1 MSWYAR
7 SWQHMHQVHEKMIS
21 AGEAE
26 QGIARAIDE
35 SYPYSE
41 RSGWAYKAWL
51 AARRD
56 FFSKHDLP
64 LRRARKPGQDLFTEQ
79 PARRGESA

>member
-1 MSWYAR
+1 MSWFGSSWEHMAEVYAR
-7 SWQHMHQVHEKMIS
+7 EN
-21 AGEAE
+21 A
-26 QGIARAIDE
+26 QGRLPCEIAKAIDT

-56 FFSKHDLP
+56 FFRKHSLP
-64 LRRARKPGQDLFTEQ
+64 LRRARQPGPDLLSEVT
-79 PARRGESA
+79 P